1 MTSKW
6 ISVPSA
12 DGRNFEAR
20 LSLPPKGQGPGL
32 ILIQEIFGV
41 NAHMQSIADQ
51 YAADGFVVLAPD
63 IFWRQAPRLQLG
75 YDTQGYERGL
85 ALMSGLD
92 LNLTGSDL
100 QRATQWLRSH
110 EACAG
115 PVASLGFCM
124 GGLLSF
130 LAAARAG
137 VDSAVCYYGGG
148 IHQHL
153 DWVEDISCPL
163 LLHFAENDGYI
174 PKSAVEATR
183 AALAGREQVRIIT
196 HAGVEHGFNCSE
208 RPAWHL
214 PTALRA
220 RGQTLVH
227 LSEML

>member
-12 DGRNFEAR
+12 DGRSFDAR
-20 LSLPPKGQGPGL
+20 LSLPPKGHGPGL

-41 NAHMQSIADQ
+41 NAHIQAVADQ

-63 IFWRQAPRLQLG
+63 IFWRQDPRVQLG
-75 YDTQGYERGL
+75 YDSQGFERGL
-85 ALMSGLD
+85 ALLGSLD
-92 LNLTGSDL
+92 LNLAGSDL
-100 QRATQWLRSH
+100 QRATQWLRGH
-110 EACAG
+110 EACMG
-115 PVASLGFCM
+115 PIASVGFCM

-130 LAAARAG
+130 LASARAG

-153 DWVEDISCPL
+153 DWADDITCPL
-163 LLHFAENDGYI
+163 LFHFAENDGYI

-183 AALAGREQVRIIT
+183 AKLSGRANVRIVV
-196 HAGVEHGFNCSE
+196 HPGVDHGFNCSE

-214 PTALRA
+214 ATALRA
-220 RGQTLVH
+220 RGQTLVQ
-227 LSEML
+227 LSEGL

>member
-12 DGRNFEAR
+12 DGRAFDAR

-32 ILIQEIFGV
+32 LLIQEIFGV
-41 NAHMQSIADQ
+41 NAHIQSVADQ

-63 IFWRQAPRLQLG
+63 IFWRQSPRLQLG
-75 YDTQGYERGL
+75 YDSNGFEQGLSLLG
-85 ALMSGLD
+85 GLD

-100 QRATQWLRSH
+100 QRATEVLHSH
-110 EACAG
+110 EACIG
-115 PVASLGFCM
+115 PIASLGFCM

-137 VDSAVCYYGGG
+137 VDNAVCYYGGG

-153 DWVEDISCPL
+153 DWVDDISCPL
-163 LLHFAENDGYI
+163 LLHFAEKDAYI
-174 PKSAVEATR
+174 PQEAVAATR
-183 AALAGREQVRIIT
+183 SALAGRDNVRIVV
-196 HAGVEHGFNCSE
+196 HPGVDHGFNCSE
-208 RPAWHL
+208 RPAWNHAA
-214 PTALRA
+214 ALRA

-227 LSEML
+227 LSEGL